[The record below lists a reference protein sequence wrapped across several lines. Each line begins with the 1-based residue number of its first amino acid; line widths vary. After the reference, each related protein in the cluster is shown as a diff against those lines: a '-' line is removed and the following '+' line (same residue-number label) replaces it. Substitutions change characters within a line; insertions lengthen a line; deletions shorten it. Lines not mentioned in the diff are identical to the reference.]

1 MQIYEATPQI
11 LWWFLTNTQ
20 LCHVNNFMACWFA
33 GPWDQ
38 GDAGMITRI
47 NQNLV
52 KLQTT
57 ATYPMARL
65 LAPTCR
71 MSRVLHAR
79 KSLSYS
85 CLVESL
91 NRVRN
96 MSGSPS
102 GLLFISHDM
111 AVIRPWPSLRSAL
124 LTRNITV
131 LMGLFNDT
139 LAVPETWFHPEM
151 YDTAARVAWKPAGPR
166 MDTPAKMTVF
176 GTALKSLPDASRVR
190 IGGVIR
196 KAFSDALFVPM
207 WQAPEFSAYATIM
220 YKHQVYFEW
229 ALPTITLALNGPA
242 RSILTPEDWLIGLY
256 LRGHERT
263 RAVQAVA
270 DLRRWQYVAFL
281 HPLGALGGVA
291 VRQADTVK
299 QLYAEIFAPGPFQ
312 PR

>member
-1 MQIYEATPQI
+1 
-11 LWWFLTNTQ
+11 
-20 LCHVNNFMACWFA
+20 
-33 GPWDQ
+33 
-38 GDAGMITRI
+38 MITRL
-47 NQNLV
+47 NQNLD

-79 KSLSYS
+79 KSLSYE
-85 CLVESL
+85 CLAGSL
-91 NRVRN
+91 RRMQN

-102 GLLFISHDM
+102 GLLFMTHDM

-124 LTRNITV
+124 LARNITV
-131 LMGLFNDT
+131 LMGLINET
-139 LAVPETWFHPEM
+139 LAVQEALFHPEA
-151 YDTAARVAWKPAGPR
+151 YATVPKLTWKPAGPR

-176 GTALKSLPDASRVR
+176 GLALKGLPDVARAR

-207 WQAPEFSAYATIM
+207 WQAPEFIAYATIM
-220 YKHQVYFEW
+220 QKHQVYFEW
-229 ALPTITLALNGPA
+229 ALPTITLALNGQA

-263 RAVQAVA
+263 RAVQAVS

-281 HPLGALGGVA
+281 HPLGAMGGVA
-291 VRQADTVK
+291 AREADTVK
-299 QLYAEIFAPGPFQ
+299 QLYAEVFAPGPFQ